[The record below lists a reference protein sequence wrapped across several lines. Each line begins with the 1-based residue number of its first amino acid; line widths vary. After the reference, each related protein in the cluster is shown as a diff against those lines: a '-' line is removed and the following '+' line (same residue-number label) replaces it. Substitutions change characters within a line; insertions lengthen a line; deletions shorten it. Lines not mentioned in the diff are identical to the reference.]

1 MRILG
6 RLSKRVRN
14 EFAGRL
20 AGAALLGL
28 WMSFGAALNYTIWA
42 MKPAHESETNP
53 LPTAFAFFLKDDV
66 SADGFPEKEC
76 VGTDAGDSI

>member
-1 MRILG
+1 MWACAVLG

-28 WMSFGAALNYTIWA
+28 WMSFAAALNYTVWA
-42 MKPAHESETNP
+42 MNP
-53 LPTAFAFFLKDDV
+53 P
-66 SADGFPEKEC
+66 
-76 VGTDAGDSI
+76 